1 MIPPTRRDRD
11 ARATAAVARA
21 CGFTQ
26 PVAPLVLRHVQDVE
40 TLLRRDDATLRR
52 VLGDPSLRASLRE
65 GVVAAF
71 RDTWK
76 RAAMDRLRLDHQDWL
91 RAWWLPVCTDRELDH
106 LLAAPTP
113 RADHRRVGIA
123 RAGFPTTVG
132 AAEVLSP
139 EDLRRVVGDY
149 LVVERRVA
157 VAVLDLAAEV
167 AAEERRPRPRPTGTA
182 TIDDPPPE
190 ASEATGTAWWHPP
203 PQEPA

>member
-1 MIPPTRRDRD
+1 MPGTSRRDRD
-11 ARATAAVARA
+11 ARATAAIAGA

-26 PVAPLVLRHVQDVE
+26 PVAPLVLRQVPDVE

-52 VLGDPSLRASLRE
+52 VLADASLRTSLRD
-65 GVVAAF
+65 GVVGAF

-76 RAAMDRLRLDHQDWL
+76 RAAMDRLRLDHPEWL
-91 RAWWLPVCTDRELDH
+91 RTWWLPVCSDRELDH

-139 EDLRRVVGDY
+139 EGQRRVVEGY

-157 VAVLDLAAEV
+157 VALLDLAAEV
-167 AAEERRPRPRPTGTA
+167 AAEERRPRPRGAATDAIDESPTGV
-182 TIDDPPPE
+182 PE
-190 ASEATGTAWWHPP
+190 TPGTGWWHAPST
-203 PQEPA
+203 A